1 MIKETPDQ
9 ANHRNPTYRSVFRT
23 AIALQSIQRAG
34 NRRKEPHRLHKGE
47 HEAVG
52 ARGGGGYCVFLRG
65 GCLSEA
71 TLYIQYTCNKRG
83 GREESRAGG
92 QTTDHATKVGGKQIG
107 LGQREARGE
116 VDRVRTRART
126 WAARRTTT
134 KSGTAS
140 RRREPA
146 GGCGCCCGIVG
157 GVGGGVE
164 DRGRGGVLS
173 LTDPGF

>member
-9 ANHRNPTYRSVFRT
+9 ANHRNPTNRSVFRT

-71 TLYIQYTCNKRG
+71 NLYIQY
-83 GREESRAGG
+83 
-92 QTTDHATKVGGKQIG
+92 
-107 LGQREARGE
+107 
-116 VDRVRTRART
+116 TRART

-164 DRGRGGVLS
+164 DRGRGGRRLRPRSMELS
-173 LTDPGF
+173 SPKEPGP